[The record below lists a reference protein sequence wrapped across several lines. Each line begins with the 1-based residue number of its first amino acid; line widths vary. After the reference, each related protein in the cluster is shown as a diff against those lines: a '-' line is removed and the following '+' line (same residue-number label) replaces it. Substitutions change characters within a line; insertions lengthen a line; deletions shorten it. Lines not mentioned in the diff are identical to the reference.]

1 MAGIPG
7 GFSAMTRAVGYSVGI
22 AGKHVMEGKVPQ
34 TGCIMLPQVSDLCA
48 AMRSEMATYG
58 FEFDYKTIPLAP
70 EEKGYVC
77 DALAA

>member
-1 MAGIPG
+1 
-7 GFSAMTRAVGYSVGI
+7 
-22 AGKHVMEGKVPQ
+22 
-34 TGCIMLPQVSDLCA
+34 MLPQVSDLCA